1 MGRERGV
8 IHIRTGRSGPGLV
21 WLEVADNGAGIPL
34 DVQPRIF
41 EPFYTTKLKGTGLG
55 LAIASGVV
63 QRHGGNM
70 EVHSVA
76 GAGSTFRILLPVRQ
90 PFRTG

>member
-8 IHIRTGRSGPGLV
+8 IHIRTGRSGHGLV
-21 WLEVADNGAGIPL
+21 WLEVADNGGGIPP
-34 DVQPRIF
+34 DVQRRVF
-41 EPFYTTKLKGTGLG
+41 EPFYTTKAKGTGLG

-70 EVHSVA
+70 EVHSTPGV
-76 GAGSTFRILLPVRQ
+76 GSTFRMLLPVRQ